1 MLQGVVDRAHEV
13 GQLEVRLRDAQ
24 HTGNAHDLGH
34 NGVVDVIAVQVV
46 FENTE
51 RTDDGGNAGA
61 VVDHVAERSLLDA
74 GIVDGV
80 VADDLGPDPA
90 VLVGFALLFLS
101 CRVAFIGDEPTVAR
115 KRAVQGALER
125 DHVPERRTGRALDGG
140 VVRILIEVMVVRNV
154 VPDGVVFIALFEDG
168 EFDSAFIAGV

>member
-1 MLQGVVDRAHEV
+1 MDRAHEV

-24 HTGNAHDLGH
+24 HTGDAHDLGH

-90 VLVGFALLFLS
+90 ILVSFVLLFLS
-101 CRVAFIGDEPTVAR
+101 CRVAFIGDEPAVAR

-125 DHVPERRTGRALDGG
+125 DHIPERRTGRALDGA
-140 VVRILIEVMVVRNV
+140 VVRILIEVMVVRDI
-154 VPDGVVFIALFEDG
+154 VPDSIVVVALFEDG
-168 EFDSAFIAGV
+168 EFDTAFIARV